1 MGNTN
6 FDTMYDQLMVELPKC
21 PLPLIDKHIRN
32 VWIKFCHETQ
42 AWTYDLTAINILD
55 GVQEYRLDG
64 RQPNYTQIDTLIK
77 VIRED
82 VVIEPGTGYTMADRE
97 RAIWLEDEPAADVTA
112 GLEIQV
118 ALRPTRTATYIDTRL
133 YEDWEEQV
141 AKGVLSVLMKM
152 PGKAW
157 SDKTMGNRYDREF
170 RDTIAKARI
179 QQTRGGMNKR
189 TVARAPRA
197 YRW

>member
-1 MGNTN
+1 MGNTD
-6 FDTMYDQLMVELPKC
+6 FITMYDQVMPELPKC
-21 PLPLIDKHIRN
+21 PAALIDKQMLN

-42 AWTYDLTAINILD
+42 AWTYDLTAINIMD

-64 RQPNYTQIDTLIK
+64 LQPSYSQIDSLVTVVLQ
-77 VIRED
+77 D
-82 VVIEPGTGYTMADRE
+82 VTIEPGTGYTMANRE
-97 RAIWLEDEPAADVTA
+97 MAIWLINEPGADVTA

-118 ALRPTRTATYIDTRL
+118 ALRPSRTATYIDTRL
-133 YEDWEEQV
+133 YEDWEEQI
-141 AKGVLSVLMKM
+141 AKGVMAILMKM

-157 SDKTMGNRYDREF
+157 SDQVMGNRYDREF

-189 TVARAPRA
+189 IVARAPRA

>member
-1 MGNTN
+1 MGNTD
-6 FDTMYDQLMVELPKC
+6 FITMYDQVMPELPKC
-21 PLPLIDKHIRN
+21 PAALIDKQMLN

-42 AWTYDLTAINILD
+42 AWTYDLTAINIMD

-64 RQPNYTQIDTLIK
+64 LQPSYSQIDSLVTVVLQ
-77 VIRED
+77 D
-82 VVIEPGTGYTMADRE
+82 VTIEPGTGYTMANRE
-97 RAIWLEDEPAADVTA
+97 MAIWLINEPGADVTA

-118 ALRPTRTATYIDTRL
+118 ALRPSRTATYIDTRL
-133 YEDWEEQV
+133 YEDWEEQI
-141 AKGVLSVLMKM
+141 AKGVMAILMKM

-157 SDKTMGNRYDREF
+157 SGQVMGNRYDREF

-189 TVARAPRA
+189 VVARAPRA

>member
-1 MGNTN
+1 MGNTD
-6 FDTMYDQLMVELPKC
+6 FTTMYDQVMPELPKC
-21 PLPLIDKHIRN
+21 PAPLIDKHMRNTWIR
-32 VWIKFCHETQ
+32 FCHETQ
-42 AWTYDLTAINILD
+42 AWTYDLTAINIRD

-64 RQPNYTQIDTLIK
+64 LQPSYAQIDTVIK
-77 VIRED
+77 VILED
-82 VVIEPGTGYTMADRE
+82 VPIEPGTGYTMANRE
-97 RAIWLEDEPAADVTA
+97 RAIWLVSEPTADVTA
-112 GLEIQV
+112 GLEVQV
-118 ALRPTRTATYIDTRL
+118 ALRPTRTSTYIDTRL

-141 AKGVLSVLMKM
+141 AKGVMAVLMKM

-157 SDKTMGNRYDREF
+157 SDKTQGNQYDREF

>member
-1 MGNTN
+1 MGSE
-6 FDTMYDQLMVELPKC
+6 MC
-21 PLPLIDKHIRN
+21 IRDR
-32 VWIKFCHETQ
+32 
-42 AWTYDLTAINILD
+42 AWTYDLTAINIRD

-64 RQPNYTQIDTLIK
+64 LQPSYSQIDSL
-77 VIRED
+77 VS
-82 VVIEPGTGYTMADRE
+82 VVLQGVTIEPGTGYTMANRE
-97 RAIWLEDEPAADVTA
+97 MAIWLVNDPGADVTA

-118 ALRPTRTATYIDTRL
+118 ALRPSRTATYIDTRL

-141 AKGVLSVLMKM
+141 AKGVMAVLMKM

-157 SDKTMGNRYDREF
+157 SDQTMGNRYDREF